1 MAGIEN
7 KTNKKFQ
14 LSDFFPKY
22 GLLGALWGG
31 LFSIGSSGTGAEIQ
45 KFWFHKMYN
54 FCISQAILAVRKTVF
69 QEIRSAE
76 KLLPPF

>member
-7 KTNKKFQ
+7 KTNEKFQ

-22 GLLGALWGG
+22 GLLGALLGG
-31 LFSIGSSGTGAEIQ
+31 LFSIDSSGTGAEIQ